1 MEQPG
6 WSVQMPAPTAGRLAG
21 EGAREQEQRLREET
35 PTWLR
40 MTRRALGVHD
50 DERAWRRGAEGEEA
64 VARQLAK
71 LPADRWAA
79 LHDLTLAPSGVNLDH
94 LVIGPAG
101 VFALNT
107 KKLTGRLWVGE
118 RAILHNGQRTRYLGA
133 SRHEAKTAARLLTNA
148 VGAAVQVRPLLV
160 IIGPE
165 LTIKQ
170 QPADVRVLTRR
181 QLNRWLTRQP
191 AVLSDDVRHAV
202 LAAASRPATW
212 PEPAPLTPGQRP

>member
-1 MEQPG
+1 M
-6 WSVQMPAPTAGRLAG
+6 
-21 EGAREQEQRLREET
+21 
-35 PTWLR
+35 
-40 MTRRALGVHD
+40 
-50 DERAWRRGAEGEEA
+50 
-64 VARQLAK
+64 
-71 LPADRWAA
+71 
-79 LHDLTLAPSGVNLDH
+79 
-94 LVIGPAG
+94 
-101 VFALNT
+101 FALNT